1 LTYKASLPMKKNK
14 INGFNV
20 FSPNFMVRYA
30 PGHMRNLRED
40 ATVLKYSSLFAMNK
54 TSEIENGLS
63 AILGF
68 DFKKNDKNRDGSNR
82 ERFSLS
88 VGQVFRTERNEDMPS
103 KSSLDQKTSD
113 IVGELSYNFLNIGN
127 IDYKFS
133 IDHNMNDVNYSEIS
147 SNFNL
152 GKVDFNIDYLEEQNH
167 VGKENYV
174 NAGLSLNLSANNKL
188 SLETKKNFKTEST
201 EFYDI
206 SYQYTNDC
214 LEAGLVYRREFYEDN
229 DIEQKDSLMFQITFI
244 PFTGVKSPSFLKP

>member
-1 LTYKASLPMKKNK
+1 M
-14 INGFNV
+14 
-20 FSPNFMVRYA
+20 
-30 PGHMRNLRED
+30 
-40 ATVLKYSSLFAMNK
+40 
-54 TSEIENGLS
+54 
-63 AILGF
+63 
-68 DFKKNDKNRDGSNR
+68 
-82 ERFSLS
+82 
-88 VGQVFRTERNEDMPS
+88 
-103 KSSLDQKTSD
+103 SD
-113 IVGELSYNFLNIGN
+113 IVGELNYNFLKIGS

-133 IDHNMNDVNYSEIS
+133 IDHNMNDLNYSEIS

-174 NAGLSLNLSANNKL
+174 NAGLSLSLNENNKL

-229 DIEQKDSLMFQITFI
+229 DVEQKDSLMFQITFV